1 MQSRGA
7 RIAVVLVAAAVVV
20 VLFLVLRDS
29 GDDGEA
35 TTSVAEQSTTTEE
48 SAGVAVN
55 PTEEPKPEPPK
66 PENFEAEIEVEGGA
80 PVGGVQDLEV
90 PAGEQATITVTS
102 SDTTEHVHLHGYDVF
117 ADLAP
122 GKPAKIE
129 FEATIDGVFE
139 MELEDS
145 VTPIAE
151 ITVK

>member
-7 RIAVVLVAAAVVV
+7 RVGLVLVAAAVVV
-20 VLFLVLRDS
+20 VLFLVLREN
-29 GDDGEA
+29 GDDGE

-48 SAGVAVN
+48 PAGDAVN
-55 PTEEPKPEPPK
+55 PTEEPKPKPPE

-90 PAGEQATITVTS
+90 PAGEKATITVS
-102 SDTTEHVHLHGYDVF
+102 SPDTTEHVHLHGYDIF

-129 FEATIDGVFE
+129 FDATIDGVFE
-139 MELEDS
+139 MELEGS